1 MVTAKHDIIARMD
14 SDDICMINRF
24 KLQLKFLEDNPDVD
38 IVGGQMTEFVGTP
51 DNIIGKR
58 IVPCSNSEI
67 YRYMK
72 TRCALNHVTVMF
84 RKQAVLNA
92 GNYLDWFWNE
102 DYYLWVRMMIS
113 KCRFA
118 NLPEVLVNV
127 RSGEEQYARRG
138 GIKYFKSEVGIQRYM
153 LDNQIINFFLGGVFN

>member
-1 MVTAKHDIIARMD
+1 
-14 SDDICMINRF
+14 
-24 KLQLKFLEDNPDVD
+24 
-38 IVGGQMTEFVGTP
+38 
-51 DNIIGKR
+51 
-58 IVPCSNSEI
+58 
-67 YRYMK
+67 
-72 TRCALNHVTVMF
+72 MF

-153 LDNQIINFFLGGVFN
+153 LDNQIINFFWGGYLINVAKRLIVQVLLPNKIRGWVFRTFARD